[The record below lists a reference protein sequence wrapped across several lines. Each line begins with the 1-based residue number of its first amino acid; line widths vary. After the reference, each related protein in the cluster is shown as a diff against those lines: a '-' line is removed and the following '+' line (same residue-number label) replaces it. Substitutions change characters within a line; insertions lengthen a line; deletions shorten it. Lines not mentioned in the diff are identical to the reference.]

1 MSTYKITNITNTA
14 GKRDFKFNSELS
26 IEFIDNM
33 IKKNISVKPGD
44 SVFLTVQSLPLS
56 VHRLRVKGLVTV
68 SEISEVEL
76 AKTINEVKPKKAKK
90 PVDEVII
97 PEDESVKKLAKK
109 RTGKKETEE

>member
-33 IKKNISVKPGD
+33 MKKAIAIKPGD

-56 VHRLRVKGLVTV
+56 VQRLRVKGLVVVTEV
-68 SEISEVEL
+68 SEAEL
-76 AKTINEVKPKKAKK
+76 AKTIVEVKPKKTKKIDEEAVKSEEESNKKFAKK
-90 PVDEVII
+90 KI
-97 PEDESVKKLAKK
+97 VK
-109 RTGKKETEE
+109 E